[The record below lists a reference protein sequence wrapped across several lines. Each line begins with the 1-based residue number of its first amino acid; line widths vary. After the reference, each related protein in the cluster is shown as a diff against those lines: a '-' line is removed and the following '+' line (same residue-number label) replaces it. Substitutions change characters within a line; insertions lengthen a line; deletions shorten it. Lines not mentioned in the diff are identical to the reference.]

1 MVKPFAS
8 DSHAIH
14 QQETEESLPQTG
26 KSTKYHDHAGS
37 MFFICN
43 ICWVAKK
50 CSFTRGYTV

>member
-37 MFFICN
+37 MFFIC
-43 ICWVAKK
+43 VE
-50 CSFTRGYTV
+50 